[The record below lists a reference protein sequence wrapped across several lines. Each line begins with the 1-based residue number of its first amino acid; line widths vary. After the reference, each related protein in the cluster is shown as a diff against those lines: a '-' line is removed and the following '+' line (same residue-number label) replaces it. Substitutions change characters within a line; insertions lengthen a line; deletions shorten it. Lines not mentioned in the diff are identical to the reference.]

1 MATKK
6 KAPSKW
12 FDRFSLACAMLLC
25 ATVIGFHAYVA
36 MDSTN
41 PMYFRILCMG
51 FVLFGSVFIGGMAF
65 EGGVVRYILTGKE
78 PR

>member
-12 FDRFSLACAMLLC
+12 FDRFSLACVTVMC
-25 ATVIGFHAYVA
+25 AIIIGFHTYAA
-36 MDSTN
+36 MDATN
-41 PMYFRILCMG
+41 SMYFRILCMG
-51 FVLFGSVFIGGMAF
+51 FVLFSSVFIGGMLF
-65 EGGVVRYILTGKE
+65 QGGVLAYILTGKE

>member
-12 FDRFSLACAMLLC
+12 FDRFSLACVTVMC
-25 ATVIGFHAYVA
+25 AVIIGFHTYAA
-36 MDSTN
+36 MDATN
-41 PMYFRILCMG
+41 SMYFRILCMG
-51 FVLFGSVFIGGMAF
+51 FVLFSSVFIGGMLF
-65 EGGVVRYILTGKE
+65 EGGVLRYILTGKE